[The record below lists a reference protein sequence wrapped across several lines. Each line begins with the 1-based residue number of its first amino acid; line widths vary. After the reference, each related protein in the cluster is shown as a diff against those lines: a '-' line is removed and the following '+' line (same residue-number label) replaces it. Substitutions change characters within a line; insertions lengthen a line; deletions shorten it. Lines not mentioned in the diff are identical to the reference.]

1 MHSELANPNPPF
13 HTSKTPSNNPLL
25 PPHSLGLSEAT
36 LLQSDDQIEVR
47 NLSVLASFSLDNLI
61 LHFEREQQS

>member
-1 MHSELANPNPPF
+1 MHSELANPNLSF
-13 HTSKTPSNNPLL
+13 HSSKTPSNNPD
-25 PPHSLGLSEAT
+25 PPSHSLGLLEAS

-47 NLSVLASFSLDNLI
+47 NLSALASFSLDNLI